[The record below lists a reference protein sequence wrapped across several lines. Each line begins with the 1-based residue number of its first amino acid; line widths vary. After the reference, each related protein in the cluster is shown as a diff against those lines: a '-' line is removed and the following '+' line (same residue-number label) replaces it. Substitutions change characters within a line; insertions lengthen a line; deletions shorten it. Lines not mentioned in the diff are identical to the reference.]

1 MTCRLFNIHGEKKSV
16 HKLVLVVK
24 LFQIFLPSKE
34 HFPSISPSGNIHHL
48 NEERQW
54 RPWRTTTC
62 MMDWSPWWPCGI
74 SEQRREPAG
83 SVLCSHLPKVQ
94 ISLGSRDSA
103 ENMLQPL
110 FTHLCLP
117 ASSSDLPEREWGQ
130 PHVSIPPSPSDGN
143 VPGVNI
149 RLCIAMNF

>member
-1 MTCRLFNIHGEKKSV
+1 MQAIQHTWWKKSV

-24 LFQIFLPSKE
+24 LFQIFLPSKK

-54 RPWRTTTC
+54 CPWRTSMC

-74 SEQRREPAG
+74 SEQRRFAG
-83 SVLCSHLPKVQ
+83 SVSCSHLPKVQ
-94 ISLGSRDSA
+94 ISLGGRDSA

-110 FTHLCLP
+110 FTYLCLP
-117 ASSSDLPEREWGQ
+117 ASSSDLSERKWGQ

-143 VPGVNI
+143 VPRVNI
-149 RLCIAMNF
+149 SLCIAMNF